1 VFFEFFAV
9 TPGVF
14 QSTVPIVLHPL
25 RLDRGEDG
33 RRPGEVSN
41 QTANHTKQF
50 LPQRNT
56 KGAKGLTARNAKI
69 AKPAS
74 TFPQKETKETK
85 IENRLR

>member
-1 VFFEFFAV
+1 MLVESARAAAR
-9 TPGVF
+9 
-14 QSTVPIVLHPL
+14 HPL
-25 RLDRGEDG
+25 RLERGEDG

-56 KGAKGLTARNAKI
+56 KGAKGLTTKNAEI
-69 AKPAS
+69 AKPARL
-74 TFPQKETKETK
+74 FPQKETKGTK